1 MDSTSYRICAF
12 FNVKK
17 INPLRLFQTQ
27 NYSLQTRRKSP
38 KNYKTYHLN
47 FRTQQLGVLLHWPL
61 PLLYRF
67 NQNLIPMF
75 TPILKTFNRLEAFA
89 LPVYNR
95 NTNHLSWPVTPS
107 VSPPPRCY
115 LQTRITHTVPFI
127 LLSNI
132 LLLKTGGLSLYLTSS
147 IIISDFNIQIY
158 YQYISLTLQSCDFIS
173 SNLQLY
179 SIQSPTHTVTL
190 SLYFSPYHKIR
201 VSINLVTDLNKGTLY
216 SNSCFQLEIP
226 SKF

>member
-1 MDSTSYRICAF
+1 
-12 FNVKK
+12 
-17 INPLRLFQTQ
+17 
-27 NYSLQTRRKSP
+27 
-38 KNYKTYHLN
+38 
-47 FRTQQLGVLLHWPL
+47 
-61 PLLYRF
+61 
-67 NQNLIPMF
+67 MF

-132 LLLKTGGLSLYLTSS
+132 ILLLETGGLSLYLTSS